1 MQVVKLWKLGRR
13 TFVFTDIIRAK
24 CNGKK
29 REKKRKQ
36 SKAEKKKKKN
46 IIIDSYVN
54 RYIYVNARQGASSTH
69 THSHKHISR
78 LIHE

>member
-1 MQVVKLWKLGRR
+1 MQVVELWKLGRR

-36 SKAEKKKKKN
+36 SKAEKKKN

-54 RYIYVNARQGASSTH
+54 RDIYM
-69 THSHKHISR
+69 
-78 LIHE
+78 